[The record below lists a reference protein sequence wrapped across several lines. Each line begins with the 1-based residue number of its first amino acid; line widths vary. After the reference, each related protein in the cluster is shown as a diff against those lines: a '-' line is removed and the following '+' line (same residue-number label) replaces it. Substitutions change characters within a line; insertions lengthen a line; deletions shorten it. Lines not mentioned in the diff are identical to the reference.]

1 MRQPAPMRVPS
12 KAIAKITWTT
22 RIAGESFGTRLLS
35 EPADIVDQLIDLTVG
50 KLLAESRHLAFAV
63 ADRVIDAFV
72 RNAVLPF
79 RARQI
84 ACMYVF
90 PVERS
95 GATVFAVTARAFAV
109 VNRGRVIRGGRRSA
123 QVA

>member
-1 MRQPAPMRVPS
+1 MRRPAPTRVPS
-12 KAIAKITWTT
+12 SVIAKMIWIN
-22 RIAGESFGTRLLS
+22 RIAGESFGTRLLF

-50 KLLAESRHLAFAV
+50 KLLLESRHLAFAV

-84 ACMYVF
+84 ACMHVF
-90 PVERS
+90 AVERS
-95 GATVFAVTARAFAV
+95 GATVLAVT
-109 VNRGRVIRGGRRSA
+109 
-123 QVA
+123 

>member
-1 MRQPAPMRVPS
+1 MRRPAPTKVPS
-12 KAIAKITWTT
+12 SAIAKMIWIN
-22 RIAGESFGTRLLS
+22 RIAGESCGTRLLS

-50 KLLAESRHLAFAV
+50 ELLLESRHLAFAV

-84 ACMYVF
+84 ACMIMF
-90 PVERS
+90 SMERS
-95 GATVFAVTARAFAV
+95 GAPVLAVTARAFVV
-109 VNRGRVIRGGRRSA
+109 VNRRRVKRVGFRLTY
-123 QVA
+123 VA

>member
-1 MRQPAPMRVPS
+1 MRRPAPTRVPS
-12 KAIAKITWTT
+12 SVIAKMIWIN

-50 KLLAESRHLAFAV
+50 KLFLESRHLAFAV

-79 RARQI
+79 PARQI
-84 ACMYVF
+84 ARMVMF
-90 PVERS
+90 SMERS
-95 GATVFAVTARAFAV
+95 GASVSAVTARAFV
-109 VNRGRVIRGGRRSA
+109 V
-123 QVA
+123 